1 MTGPTGA
8 RDGRQARWD
17 RHKEERRRQ
26 IIDAAIAV
34 VEESGPGAEVH
45 VQQIAERAGLSRTV
59 VYRHFEDRADLDR
72 AVQATILDGFWA
84 ELLPQITLDGTVPQI
99 IERVVGTYVRW
110 AVAHPALHRLADH
123 DITAPA
129 AATDATRGPLEQGLE
144 RLAGQIT
151 QVVHL
156 GAVALGGELSDE
168 DRAALDPLAYGI
180 VGGVFSSVRRWLTHP
195 DPALTPETVIALV
208 SQTVWFGID
217 GHARRFGVVIDPDRA
232 VEQIAGDVLAGL
244 GGPGGLVEAGDR

>member
-17 RHKEERRRQ
+17 QHKEERRQQ

-34 VEESGPGAEVH
+34 VEEGGPGAEVH

-72 AVQATILDGFWA
+72 AVQSKILDGFWA
-84 ELLPQITLDGTVPQI
+84 ELMPQITLDGTVPQI
-99 IERVVGTYVRW
+99 IERVVGTYVSW

-123 DITAPA
+123 DITRPA
-129 AATDATRGPLEQGLE
+129 GPDDPAGGPLEQGLE

-151 QVVHL
+151 QVVHV
-156 GAVALGGELSDE
+156 GAVALGGELTDE
-168 DRAALDPLAYGI
+168 DRASLDPLAYGI
-180 VGGVFSSVRRWLTHP
+180 VGAVFSSVRRWLRHP
-195 DPALTPETVIALV
+195 DPALTPETLVALV

-217 GHARRFGVVIDPDRA
+217 GHARRLGVEIDPERA
-232 VEQIAGDVLAGL
+232 VEDIAGDVLGA
-244 GGPGGLVEAGDR
+244 LVEAGGR

>member
-1 MTGPTGA
+1 VTPPTGA

-17 RHKEERRRQ
+17 QHKEERRQQ

-72 AVQATILDGFWA
+72 AVQTSILDGFWA
-84 ELLPQITLDGTVPQI
+84 ELMPQITLDGTVPQI
-99 IERVVGTYVRW
+99 IERIVGTYVHW

-123 DITAPA
+123 DITRVAGRDEA
-129 AATDATRGPLEQGLE
+129 GGPLEQGLE

-168 DRAALDPLAYGI
+168 DRASLDPLAYGI
-180 VGGVFSSVRRWLTHP
+180 VGGVFSSVRRWLSHP
-195 DPALTPETVIALV
+195 DPALTPETLV
-208 SQTVWFGID
+208 SLASQTVWFGID
-217 GHARRFGVVIDPDRA
+217 GHARRLGVHIDPDRT
-232 VEQIAGDVLAGL
+232 VEDIAGDVLAGL
-244 GGPGGLVEAGDR
+244 VEAGGR

>member
-1 MTGPTGA
+1 VTEPTGA

-17 RHKEERRRQ
+17 RHKEERRQQ

-34 VEESGPGAEVH
+34 VEESGPGFEVH

-72 AVQATILDGFWA
+72 AVQTTILDGFWA
-84 ELLPQITLDGTVPQI
+84 ELMPQITLAGTVPQI
-99 IERVVGTYVRW
+99 IERVVGTYVHW

-123 DITAPA
+123 DITRA
-129 AATDATRGPLEQGLE
+129 AGPGDAASGPLEQGLE
-144 RLAGQIT
+144 RLAGQIM
-151 QVVHL
+151 QVVHI
-156 GAVALGGELSDE
+156 GAVALGGDLTDE
-168 DRAALDPLAYGI
+168 DRASLDPLAFGI

-195 DPALTPETVIALV
+195 DPTLTPETLVALV

-217 GHARRFGVVIDPDRA
+217 GHARRFGVEIDPDRT
-232 VEQIAGDVLAGL
+232 VEEIAGDVL
-244 GGPGGLVEAGDR
+244 GGLVEAGGR

>member
-1 MTGPTGA
+1 VTGDPGTQAEPGT

-34 VEESGPGAEVH
+34 VEESAPGSEVH

-72 AVQATILDGFWA
+72 AVQTAVLDGFWA
-84 ELLPQITLDGTVPQI
+84 ELMPKITLDGTVPDI

-123 DITAPA
+123 DPA
-129 AATDATRGPLEQGLE
+129 GSGPLEEGLD
-144 RLAGQIT
+144 RLAGLIA

-156 GAVALGGELSDE
+156 GAAALGGELSDE
-168 DRAALDPLAYGI
+168 DRASLDPLAYGI
-180 VGGVFSSVRRWLTHP
+180 VGGVFSSVRRWLRHP
-195 DPALTPETVIALV
+195 DPALDPDRLITLT

-217 GHARRFGVVIDPDRA
+217 GHARRLGVEIDPDRS
-232 VEQIAGDVLAGL
+232 VEDIAASML
-244 GGPGGLVEAGDR
+244 GTIVETGAR